1 MYHPPSKQK
10 QVIQRIVVYGL
21 MSLSVVALVTLLVF
35 VMLGYQFNK
44 ADGKIEQGGLVQF
57 SSTPSGANV
66 GIDSKS
72 FGTQTSAR
80 TTMTSGSHF
89 ITMNKTGYRQWQKT
103 VSVVPGSVLWLNYTR
118 MIPTTLKPTT
128 VASYGMVSDSNVS
141 PDRKWLAI
149 KEDPTT
155 ATIRMENISSSTAK
169 ASVLDLPPASYTA
182 PSEGQTQSF
191 AIAQWDPSSRYLLVK
206 HTYNGAKT
214 EWLVVDIQHAETT
227 KNMTTLLG
235 FDAMNVMFSNT
246 DNNVLYGLV
255 GHDLRKIDLGAVTL
269 SGPLVTNVAEFSL
282 YQNST
287 IVYTT
292 LPDPTTHARTV
303 GYYSEGANKPRTIRS
318 YADDGQLPLHIALG
332 SYYSDSYVAIAY
344 GDNVE
349 VLTGDLPRSD
359 ASDASTLRMVTTM
372 TVPSGVLNL
381 SIITNGRFVVAQTA
395 TGYAVYDLELKKT
408 TTTVLTGPAVTTE
421 KLHWLDNY
429 MAWSDRDG
437 TLRTVEFDGANQQAI
452 MPVTPGFSVTL
463 SPDGTYLYGFLKT
476 AEGKYELQR
485 VRMIL
490 P

>member
-21 MSLSVVALVTLLVF
+21 MCISVLVLVTLLVF

-57 SSTPSGANV
+57 SSTPGGANV

-72 FGTQTSAR
+72 FGTQTAAR

-103 VSVVPGSVLWLNYTR
+103 VDVLPGSVLWLNYSR
-118 MIPTTLKPTT
+118 LIPTTLKPST
-128 VASYGMVSDSNVS
+128 VATYGTVSDSNVS

-155 ATIRMENISSSTAK
+155 PAIRMENISGSTVK
-169 ASVLDLPPASYTA
+169 ASVLDLPAASYTA
-182 PSEGQTQSF
+182 PSEGKTQSF
-191 AIAQWDPSSRYLLVK
+191 VIAQWDPNSRYLLVK
-206 HTYNGAKT
+206 HTYDDTKT

-235 FDAMNVMFSNT
+235 FDASNVMFSNT
-246 DNNVLYGLV
+246 NSSVLYGIV
-255 GHDLRKIDLGAVTL
+255 GQDLRKIDLGAVTL

-282 YQNST
+282 YQDST
-287 IVYTT
+287 IIYSTSA
-292 LPDPTTHARTV
+292 DPVTHARTV
-303 GYYSEGANKPRTIRS
+303 GYYSDGANKPRTIRS
-318 YADDGQLPLHIALG
+318 YADDGQSSLHMAFG
-332 SYYSDSYVAIAY
+332 SYYGDNYVAIAY
-344 GDNVE
+344 GNDVE

-359 ASDASTLRMVTTM
+359 TSDVSTLRMLTTM
-372 TVPSGVLNL
+372 TVPGGVLDL
-381 SIITNGRFVVAQTA
+381 SIITSGRFVVAQTA
-395 TGYAVYDLELKKT
+395 AGYVVYDLELKKT
-408 TTTVLTGPAVTTE
+408 STTTLPGPAVTTE

-429 MAWSDRDG
+429 MTWSDRDG
-437 TLRTVEFDGANQQAI
+437 TLRTVEFDGANQQTI
-452 MPVTPGFSVTL
+452 MPATPGFSVTL

-476 AEGKYELQR
+476 PAGKYELQR